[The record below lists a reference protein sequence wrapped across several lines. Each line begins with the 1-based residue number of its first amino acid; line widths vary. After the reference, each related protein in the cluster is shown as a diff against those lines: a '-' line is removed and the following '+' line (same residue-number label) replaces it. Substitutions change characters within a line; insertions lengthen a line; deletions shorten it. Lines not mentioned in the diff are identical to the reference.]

1 MSEVADSF
9 NKETLIW
16 EKEPLLYRIAY
27 YLCYSLLLTLSETGV
42 SPTALSTP
50 CISYTVIKFSLIGLA
65 GWDLF
70 YSYKMTFL
78 RKRGVIFRELVTH
91 TQKVIYL
98 HFIEILL
105 HTSQQKSYV
114 NTKLICETYDVIFM
128 TSLLTSWRVHTT

>member
-27 YLCYSLLLTLSETGV
+27 YLYYSLLLTLSETGV

-91 TQKVIYL
+91 THKKS
-98 HFIEILL
+98 FICILL
-105 HTSQQKSYV
+105 KYCYIPHNK
-114 NTKLICETYDVIFM
+114 NLM
-128 TSLLTSWRVHTT
+128 LTPNLFVRPMMWFLWRHY